1 MYAPIT
7 SDIVI
12 NIGTILREISTGQ
25 LFTAVERLQGEHDI
39 SGEDIWRL
47 IPTGTP
53 NPERSSI
60 TLSRTELSEK
70 FFAEED

>member
-12 NIGTILREISTGQ
+12 NIGTVLREISTGQ
-25 LFTAVERLQGEHDI
+25 LFTAVERLLGDHDT

-47 IPTGTP
+47 VPMD

-60 TLSRTELSEK
+60 IKSRNELSEK

>member
-12 NIGTILREISTGQ
+12 NIGTVLREISTGQ
-25 LFTAVERLQGEHDI
+25 LFTAVERLLGEHDI

-47 IPTGTP
+47 VPMD
-53 NPERSSI
+53 NPERPAI
-60 TLSRTELSEK
+60 IKSRNELSEN

>member
-12 NIGTILREISTGQ
+12 NIGTVLRQISTGQ
-25 LFTAVERLQGEHDI
+25 LFTAVERLQGDHDT

-47 IPTGTP
+47 VAMD
-53 NPERSSI
+53 NPQGSFI
-60 TLSRTELSEK
+60 TISRTELSEK

>member
-12 NIGTILREISTGQ
+12 NIGTVLRQISTGQ
-25 LFTAVERLQGEHDI
+25 LFTAVERLLGDHDI

-47 IPTGTP
+47 VPLD
-53 NPERSSI
+53 NPGGSSI
-60 TLSRTELSEK
+60 TMSRTELSEK